1 MLNRVVIKMGS
12 VCFCVCVC
20 TIFAK
25 YTTMVNAFQP
35 CFPSKVTLY
44 IATLFAFLSINMIK
58 KFMTTF
64 CIFHKN
70 LWDTQE

>member
-1 MLNRVVIKMGS
+1 MHLKDKEVYIQYVTDMQG
-12 VCFCVCVC
+12 
-20 TIFAK
+20 IFAK